1 MAAEAQGFQVAP
13 VKTAWP
19 ARAAMFKVVDFPRR
33 FAAAFAARVR
43 GDVGVTT
50 APPPCPVAVA
60 TVAPVPVCGTAA
72 RPVQQ
77 HDRTARFGAQ
87 VGRVACHAQ
96 QRAATKSAR
105 LCDRLRDLRLVAGA
119 GQNVNDD
126 HSVVALRK
134 IPGASVRLAEV
145 DDCRF
150 SPTCGTRAH
159 RECLPSSCRS
169 CRADRSRTASDC
181 TSCRASRSWSDSV
194 ATSADDTESVSR
206 LNAQATATPKAAIAI
221 KPATIRNRTPRLII
235 RERMDC
241 VGWPIPTGP
250 NQHLGETSGAV

>member
-50 APPPCPVAVA
+50 APPPWRVAVA

-87 VGRVACHAQ
+87 VGRVPCHAQ

-134 IPGASVRLAEV
+134 VLGASVRLAGVGMMIVFAAAAATEALQALFGIAGPAIALLAFIV
-145 DDCRF
+145 LGNPATGVAF
-150 SPTCGTRAH
+150 SPAMLPGFWRAIGSW
-159 RECLPSSCRS
+159 LPPGAGV
-169 CRADRSRTASDC
+169 RA
-181 TSCRASRSWSDSV
+181 
-194 ATSADDTESVSR
+194 
-206 LNAQATATPKAAIAI
+206 
-221 KPATIRNRTPRLII
+221 
-235 RERMDC
+235 
-241 VGWPIPTGP
+241 
-250 NQHLGETSGAV
+250 ETGAVYFQGHATLGALAVLAVYAGAGTAVALVIGGRRRRA